1 MFTVYCQRHGA
12 RTLIFPSSI
21 DRVENGPEGIRVH
34 YHCTCGERGVY
45 RTGRRQPVA
54 AV

>member
-1 MFTVYCQRHGA
+1 MFTVYCRRHGA

-21 DRVENGPEGIRVH
+21 DSVENLADGIAVH

-45 RTGRRQPVA
+45 RTGRPH
-54 AV
+54 AVTA

>member
-1 MFTVYCQRHGA
+1 MFTVYCARHGA

-21 DRVENGPEGIRVH
+21 DLVENGADGIRVH

-45 RTGRRQPVA
+45 HTGRTVA
-54 AV
+54 SV